1 MKPEIEFSNAAQ
13 RLRTQPDAPQDPEVM
28 EQVADWL
35 GCQAMLDP
43 EDRGGDTCTWCDGNH
58 ALLIARA
65 VNGGRR

>member
-13 RLRTQPDAPQDPEVM
+13 RLRTQPDVPQDPEVV

-35 GCQAMLDP
+35 GCLAMLAP
-43 EDRGGDTCTWCDGNH
+43 EGRGGDSCGWCNSNH